1 MSTAAGCQLEEAFLL
16 KVLRQ
21 VVDQH
26 ILQKDE
32 VQDDLERHLE
42 ALWDLSVEAQAAE
55 IIQQFQGIKI
65 FAQAAERLDFK
76 GHLAE
81 IFLGILAN
89 VSTHFRPE
97 TETPQSEDF
106 TIAFKALRSSD
117 GLVLVQA
124 LRISCSLLCA
134 KMLLSHF
141 WSPAAIDCYIFALE
155 HSLRWDVVRY
165 ACDALCQ
172 GLLLEMTQDGVFSSM
187 LRGPRLPRLLE
198 ERCRELC
205 ASDESDSLEE
215 GADVETALWSALRL
229 AESLACLD
237 DAQAEALRSM
247 ALIAIDRM
255 EKPEVLVAA
264 LEVLSALEEDDDQ
277 LAVPCGQAGEVKKI
291 MEKAEVVEK
300 LLLLLT
306 DLGEESSDVVSA
318 AWVLLQHADRAEL
331 QKHMEVI
338 EEARASIHQELKNR
352 LSPDFLRFLDSKNA
366 TGI

>member
-155 HSLRWDVVRY
+155 HSLPLMGFARISPTNSASSLLLNDGFKEVLDVNAMVGMIFFEVAGGPYGAEPVVRK
-165 ACDALCQ
+165 
-172 GLLLEMTQDGVFSSM
+172 GGVCF
-187 LRGPRLPRLLE
+187 LP
-198 ERCRELC
+198 
-205 ASDESDSLEE
+205 
-215 GADVETALWSALRL
+215 G
-229 AESLACLD
+229 
-237 DAQAEALRSM
+237 
-247 ALIAIDRM
+247 
-255 EKPEVLVAA
+255 
-264 LEVLSALEEDDDQ
+264 
-277 LAVPCGQAGEVKKI
+277 
-291 MEKAEVVEK
+291 
-300 LLLLLT
+300 
-306 DLGEESSDVVSA
+306 
-318 AWVLLQHADRAEL
+318 
-331 QKHMEVI
+331 
-338 EEARASIHQELKNR
+338 
-352 LSPDFLRFLDSKNA
+352 
-366 TGI
+366 

>member
-1 MSTAAGCQLEEAFLL
+1 
-16 KVLRQ
+16 
-21 VVDQH
+21 
-26 ILQKDE
+26 
-32 VQDDLERHLE
+32 
-42 ALWDLSVEAQAAE
+42 
-55 IIQQFQGIKI
+55 
-65 FAQAAERLDFK
+65 
-76 GHLAE
+76 
-81 IFLGILAN
+81 
-89 VSTHFRPE
+89 
-97 TETPQSEDF
+97 
-106 TIAFKALRSSD
+106 
-117 GLVLVQA
+117 
-124 LRISCSLLCA
+124 
-134 KMLLSHF
+134 
-141 WSPAAIDCYIFALE
+141 
-155 HSLRWDVVRY
+155 
-165 ACDALCQ
+165 
-172 GLLLEMTQDGVFSSM
+172 M